1 MNGGGAFSG
10 AFGTGE
16 QPVFLAE
23 GDGSNRVFDG
33 VVVNRQV
40 SAAGVADQA
49 LPALQGVVDGFGGAA
64 AVGGMKAGLQ

>member
-1 MNGGGAFSG
+1 MDGGGTFSG
-10 AFGTGE
+10 ALGAGE

-23 GDGSNRVFDG
+23 RDGANSVFDG

-64 AVGGMKAGLQ
+64 AIGGMKAGLQ